1 MVRGLFIKMDH
12 RKSGIGFGLTSSII
26 TTIGLM
32 VGLSSATNL
41 RIAVIGGVITIAIV
55 DSLSDA
61 FAMHISEESKGGES
75 ARDIWASTFSTFGAK
90 FFFAIIFIVPV
101 LLLSLQTA
109 IIVSIAMGLLLI
121 TVFSVWIAQSQN
133 ENPAKVVAEHLFIAI
148 VVLVLAYFAGAWIAS
163 VFV

>member
-1 MVRGLFIKMDH
+1 MEFKNHIT
-12 RKSGIGFGLTSSII
+12 SGIGFGLTSSII

-41 RIAVIGGVITIAIV
+41 RIAVIGGVITIALV
-55 DSLSDA
+55 DALSDA
-61 FAMHISEESKGGES
+61 FAMHISQESTGDES
-75 ARDIWASTFSTFGAK
+75 ARDIWASTFSTLGAK

-109 IIVSIAMGLLLI
+109 IIVSIAFGLLLI
-121 TVFSVWIAQSQN
+121 AVFSFWIAKSQN